1 MTRSRFRQIADD
13 LRERVALGEFGDQG
27 ALDSESAL
35 CARYAVSRVTVR
47 RALDALREQGLV
59 QSRQGSGWFATG
71 GSFHQTLA
79 LGTFRHAG
87 SAVAESGKAMT
98 RHVVEFGYRQASPA
112 LALTLGL
119 VPADAASADAD
130 PAVTIAA
137 DSSSAFDARAATVE
151 VLHAR
156 SVRTVDGV
164 PLDLVAEWVPAAL
177 AGRVSRADAAD
188 PGMWASLQRDGHRV
202 ASVRQVITAGIAS
215 ADDATFLDVAVGA
228 PLLLVR
234 RLALDEAKAPLALS
248 DHRYLAHRF
257 SLEVEFNGWPGAGAD
272 TPPGLRERADH
283 PPVIPPDPQEPAH
296 TPGSPTE
303 AKENDS

>member
-1 MTRSRFRQIADD
+1 MTSSRFRQIADD

-47 RALDALREQGLV
+47 RALETLRDQGLV
-59 QSRQGSGWFATG
+59 ESRQGSGWFATG

-87 SAVAESGKAMT
+87 SAVAESGRAMT
-98 RHVVEFGYRQASPA
+98 RRVVEFGYRQASPA
-112 LALTLGL
+112 LASTLGL
-119 VPADAASADAD
+119 VAADAPAGAADA
-130 PAVTIAA
+130 
-137 DSSSAFDARAATVE
+137 
-151 VLHAR
+151 LHSR

-164 PLDLVAEWVPAAL
+164 PLDLVAEWVPAAIG
-177 AGRVSRADAAD
+177 GRVSRADAAD
-188 PGMWASLQRDGHRV
+188 PGIWASLQRDGHHV
-202 ASVRQVITAGIAS
+202 ASVRQSITAGIAS
-215 ADDATFLDVAVGA
+215 ADDAALLDVAVGA

-234 RLALDEAKAPLALS
+234 RLALDQDKTPLALS

-272 TPPGLRERADH
+272 TPPGLRERAA
-283 PPVIPPDPQEPAH
+283 Q
-296 TPGSPTE
+296 TPGIPTDV
-303 AKENDS
+303 KENDS